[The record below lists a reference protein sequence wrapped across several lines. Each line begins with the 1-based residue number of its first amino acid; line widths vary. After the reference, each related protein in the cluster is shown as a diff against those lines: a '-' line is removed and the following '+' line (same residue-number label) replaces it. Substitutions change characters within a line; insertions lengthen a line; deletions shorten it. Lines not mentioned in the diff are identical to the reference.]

1 MLNLSCS
8 SLIIIC
14 ITSALLIQA
23 LSLTEFT
30 TQLKNMVT
38 IKQTPTVTIITLSPN
53 QSASWRE
60 TKTVIMVMVVLVMFI
75 AIGWTMAGAW
85 VILPFAG
92 LEVGLFAYFMYRI
105 CRQGFAQQIITISD
119 NLVLI
124 ESGIQRREVARTYH
138 RELLSFEIKETERDW
153 HLPDIVLCLDNYRLS
168 IGEFLNPDDRTL
180 LKDALQN
187 AGLPLARTHW
197 WKES

>member
-1 MLNLSCS
+1 LP
-8 SLIIIC
+8 
-14 ITSALLIQA
+14 TQA
-23 LSLTEFT
+23 LSLTELT

-38 IKQTPTVTIITLSPN
+38 IKQTPLFTVIKLSPN

-60 TKTVIMVMVVLVMFI
+60 TKIVITIMVLLVMSI

-85 VILPFAG
+85 IILPFAG

-105 CRQGFAQQIITISD
+105 CRQGFAQQIITITAD
-119 NLVLI
+119 QVLI

-168 IGEFLNPDDRTL
+168 IGEFLNQDDRIL
-180 LKDALQN
+180 LKDALQHS
-187 AGLPLARTHW
+187 GLPLSRTHW

>member
-1 MLNLSCS
+1 
-8 SLIIIC
+8 
-14 ITSALLIQA
+14 
-23 LSLTEFT
+23 
-30 TQLKNMVT
+30 MVT
-38 IKQTPTVTIITLSPN
+38 IKQTSLFTVIKLSPN

-60 TKTVIMVMVVLVMFI
+60 TKIVISIMVLLVISI

-85 VILPFAG
+85 IILPFAG

-105 CRQGFAQQIITISD
+105 CRQGFAQQIITITAD
-119 NLVLI
+119 QVLI

-168 IGEFLNPDDRTL
+168 ILIRMTAYYLKMRYKIQHCLYPAHTGGKSLRVNDEDSLKFTKEEFIGRDLTFY
-180 LKDALQN
+180 
-187 AGLPLARTHW
+187 
-197 WKES
+197 